1 MITKRQ
7 AIELIQHRLTGGDT
21 PEDLRRLYPRSVISR
36 VMNMALADIV
46 SANPYD
52 ASDMAVPYV
61 FTPATDANGYYV
73 TLSPQPVAGSLA
85 IFTVTD
91 EGTGSNEYIIQ
102 TKAEANAM
110 KVLRGS
116 NNSAAI
122 LYNNKLR
129 FNKRPE
135 GDVTVVMV
143 PNVYQMD
150 DDDVLII
157 PSNETGRGETMLFQ
171 MCLQLL
177 ASQQYQ
183 DDLNNDSVDAQSLA
197 RDTSRLYSNE

>member
-21 PEDLRRLYPRSVISR
+21 PEDLRRLYPRSIISR
-36 VMNMALADIV
+36 VLNLALADIV
-46 SANPYD
+46 SRDPYE

-73 TLSPQPVAGSLA
+73 TLSPQPIAGTMA
-85 IFTVTD
+85 IFSVED
-91 EGTGSNEYIIQ
+91 ESSGFNAYSVQ
-102 TKAEANAM
+102 TKAESNALN
-110 KVLRGS
+110 VLRGG

-122 LYNNKLR
+122 LFKDKLR
-129 FNKRPE
+129 FNKKPE
-135 GDVTVVMV
+135 GDVTVTMV

-157 PSNETGRGETMLFQ
+157 PSDETGKGEMMLFQ
-171 MCLQLL
+171 MCMQVLSTQGF
-177 ASQQYQ
+177 Q
-183 DDLNNDSVDAQSLA
+183 DDLNNDSIDAQTAATRS
-197 RDTSRLYSNE
+197 

>member
-1 MITKRQ
+1 
-7 AIELIQHRLTGGDT
+7 
-21 PEDLRRLYPRSVISR
+21 
-36 VMNMALADIV
+36 MALADIV

-61 FTPATDANGYYV
+61 FTPASDSNGYYV
-73 TLSPQPVAGSLA
+73 TLTPQPVAGSLA

-91 EGTGSNEYIIQ
+91 EGTGSSEYIIQ

-110 KVLRGS
+110 KVLRGANS
-116 NNSAAI
+116 SAAI

-143 PNVYQMD
+143 PNVYQME

-183 DDLNNDSVDAQSLA
+183 DDLNNDSIDGQNIQNQVSQ
-197 RDTSRLYSNE
+197 

>member
-36 VMNMALADIV
+36 VINMALADIV

-116 NNSAAI
+116 NSSAAI

-143 PNVYQMD
+143 PNFYQMA

-157 PSNETGRGETMLFQ
+157 PSNETGRGEVGLFQ
-171 MCLQLL
+171 ACLQLL
-177 ASQQYQ
+177 ATQQYQ
-183 DDLNNDSVDAQSLA
+183 DDLNNDSIDAQSLA

>member
-36 VMNMALADIV
+36 VINMALADIV

-91 EGTGSNEYIIQ
+91 EGTGSSEYIIQ

-110 KVLRGS
+110 KVLRGA

-143 PNVYQMD
+143 PNVYQMA

-157 PSNETGRGETMLFQ
+157 PSNEMGRGEGYLFQ
-171 MCLQLL
+171 VCMQLL
-177 ASQQYQ
+177 ASQQFQ

>member
-36 VMNMALADIV
+36 VINMALADIV

-110 KVLRGS
+110 KVLRGANS
-116 NNSAAI
+116 SAAI

-143 PNVYQMD
+143 PNVYQME

-157 PSNETGRGETMLFQ
+157 PSNESGRGETALFQ
-171 MCLQLL
+171 ACMQLL
-177 ASQQYQ
+177 STQQYQ
-183 DDLNNDSVDAQSLA
+183 DDLNNDSIDIQDLA
-197 RDTSRLYSNE
+197 KDTSRAYSNG

>member
-36 VMNMALADIV
+36 VINLALADIV

-91 EGTGSNEYIIQ
+91 EGTGSNEYIVQ

-110 KVLRGS
+110 KVLRGANS
-116 NNSAAI
+116 SAAI

-143 PNVYQMD
+143 PNVYQMA

-157 PSNETGRGETMLFQ
+157 PYSETGRGEVML
-171 MCLQLL
+171 LQACMQILTT
-177 ASQQYQ
+177 QQFQ
-183 DDLNNDSVDAQSLA
+183 DDLNNDSVDGQNMQNQVSQ
-197 RDTSRLYSNE
+197 

>member
-36 VMNMALADIV
+36 VINLALADIV

-61 FTPATDANGYYV
+61 FTPATDASGYYV

-91 EGTGSNEYIIQ
+91 EGTGSNEYIVQ

-110 KVLRGS
+110 KVLRGANS
-116 NNSAAI
+116 SAAI

-143 PNVYQMD
+143 PNVYQMA

-157 PSNETGRGETMLFQ
+157 PYSETGRGEVML
-171 MCLQLL
+171 LQACMQILTT
-177 ASQQYQ
+177 QQFQ
-183 DDLNNDSVDAQSLA
+183 DDLNNDSVDGQNMQNQVSQ
-197 RDTSRLYSNE
+197 

>member
-52 ASDMAVPYV
+52 ASDMAVPYT
-61 FTPATDANGYYV
+61 FTPASDANGYYV
-73 TLSPQPVAGSLA
+73 TLNPQPVAGSLA

-110 KVLRGS
+110 KVLRGA

-143 PNVYQMD
+143 PNVYQMA

-157 PSNETGRGETMLFQ
+157 PSNEAGRGETTLFQ
-171 MCLQLL
+171 ACMQLL
-177 ASQQYQ
+177 STQQYQ
-183 DDLNNDSVDAQSLA
+183 DDLNNDSIDGQNMQNQVSQ
-197 RDTSRLYSNE
+197 

>member
-1 MITKRQ
+1 
-7 AIELIQHRLTGGDT
+7 
-21 PEDLRRLYPRSVISR
+21 
-36 VMNMALADIV
+36 
-46 SANPYD
+46 
-52 ASDMAVPYV
+52 
-61 FTPATDANGYYV
+61 
-73 TLSPQPVAGSLA
+73 
-85 IFTVTD
+85 
-91 EGTGSNEYIIQ
+91 
-102 TKAEANAM
+102 M
-110 KVLRGS
+110 KVLRGANS
-116 NNSAAI
+116 SAAI

-143 PNVYQMD
+143 PNVYQME

-157 PSNETGRGETMLFQ
+157 PSNEAGRGETMLFQ

>member
-36 VMNMALADIV
+36 VINMALADIV

-52 ASDMAVPYV
+52 ASDMAVPYT
-61 FTPATDANGYYV
+61 FTPASDANGYYV
-73 TLSPQPVAGSLA
+73 TLTPQPVAGSLA

-110 KVLRGS
+110 KVLRGA

-143 PNVYQMD
+143 PNVYQMA

-157 PSNETGRGETMLFQ
+157 PYGETGRGEVMLFQ
-171 MCLQLL
+171 ACMQLL
-177 ASQQYQ
+177 STQQYQ
-183 DDLNNDSVDAQSLA
+183 DDLNNDSVDGQNIQNQVAQ
-197 RDTSRLYSNE
+197 

>member
-110 KVLRGS
+110 KVLRGANS
-116 NNSAAI
+116 SAAI

-143 PNVYQMD
+143 PNVYQME

-157 PSNETGRGETMLFQ
+157 PSNETGRGEAMLFQ

>member
-36 VMNMALADIV
+36 VINMALADIV

-91 EGTGSNEYIIQ
+91 EGTGNNEYIIQ

-110 KVLRGS
+110 KVLRGT

-143 PNVYQMD
+143 PNFYQMA

-157 PSNETGRGETMLFQ
+157 PSNEMGRGEGYLFQ
-171 MCLQLL
+171 VCMQLL

>member
-36 VMNMALADIV
+36 VINMALADIV

-61 FTPATDANGYYV
+61 FTPATDASGYYV

-91 EGTGSNEYIIQ
+91 EGTGSNEYIVQ

-110 KVLRGS
+110 KVLRGANS
-116 NNSAAI
+116 SAAI

-143 PNVYQMD
+143 PNVYQMA

-157 PSNETGRGETMLFQ
+157 PYSETGRGEVMLFQ

-177 ASQQYQ
+177 ASQQFQ

>member
-1 MITKRQ
+1 
-7 AIELIQHRLTGGDT
+7 
-21 PEDLRRLYPRSVISR
+21 
-36 VMNMALADIV
+36 MALADIV

-73 TLSPQPVAGSLA
+73 ILSPQPVAGSLA

-91 EGTGSNEYIIQ
+91 EGTGNNEYIIQ

-110 KVLRGS
+110 KVLRGT

-143 PNVYQMD
+143 PNFYQMA

-157 PSNETGRGETMLFQ
+157 PSNEMGRGEGYLFQ
-171 MCLQLL
+171 VCMQLL

-183 DDLNNDSVDAQSLA
+183 DDLNNDSIDAQSLA

>member
-36 VMNMALADIV
+36 VINLALADIV

-91 EGTGSNEYIIQ
+91 EGTGSNEYIVQ

-110 KVLRGS
+110 KVLRGANS
-116 NNSAAI
+116 SAAI

-143 PNVYQMD
+143 PNVYQMA

-157 PSNETGRGETMLFQ
+157 PSNESGRGEVGLFQ
-171 MCLQLL
+171 ACLQLL
-177 ASQQYQ
+177 ATQQYQ
-183 DDLNNDSVDAQSLA
+183 DDLNNDSIDGQNPQNQAS
-197 RDTSRLYSNE
+197 

>member
-1 MITKRQ
+1 
-7 AIELIQHRLTGGDT
+7 
-21 PEDLRRLYPRSVISR
+21 
-36 VMNMALADIV
+36 MNMALADIV

-52 ASDMAVPYV
+52 ASDMSVPYT
-61 FTPATDANGYYV
+61 FTPASDSNGYYV
-73 TLSPQPVAGSLA
+73 TLNPQPVAGSLA

-91 EGTGSNEYIIQ
+91 EGIASNEYIIQ

-110 KVLRGS
+110 KVLRGV

-122 LYNNKLR
+122 LYNDKLR

-143 PNVYQMD
+143 PNIYQMA

-157 PSNETGRGETMLFQ
+157 PYGEGNRGEVMLFQ
-171 MCLQLL
+171 ACMQLL
-177 ASQQYQ
+177 TSQQQLQ
-183 DDLNNDSVDAQSLA
+183 DDLNNDSVDGQNMQNQVAQ
-197 RDTSRLYSNE
+197 

>member
-91 EGTGSNEYIIQ
+91 EGTASSEYIIQ

-110 KVLRGS
+110 KVLRGANS
-116 NNSAAI
+116 SAAI

-143 PNVYQMD
+143 PNVYQME

-157 PSNETGRGETMLFQ
+157 PSNETGRGEAMLFQ